1 MLQAEETERARIETE
16 KETERKKAT
25 EDLERWKDEQRQKA
39 EEVGGYNKLQRQN
52 KGSLGFP
59 TRPSMNHPVQ

>member
-1 MLQAEETERARIETE
+1 MAVPCWRRSQLHRLVFVMLQAEETERARIETE

-39 EEVGGYNKLQRQN
+39 EEVG
-52 KGSLGFP
+52 
-59 TRPSMNHPVQ
+59 